1 VTRAEY
7 DRLLEKLRLFA
18 NQLSANE
25 QLALARILDSA
36 HLSRITERD
45 DFPGEAWQEFS
56 GIMSN
61 NGGGKS

>member
-1 VTRAEY
+1 
-7 DRLLEKLRLFA
+7 
-18 NQLSANE
+18 
-25 QLALARILDSA
+25 LARILDSA